1 MSQASSEDLASTPSS
16 PGADSANDDL
26 QSLRAWTIPKLTA
39 ELRRRGIP
47 FPATARKA
55 ELFSLLFPPP
65 AAAQSGTQASL
76 QSISSAITQLH
87 SLVTTL
93 SAAVT
98 DVQTRVGTLEVH
110 QAAPSP
116 STVTTATP
124 MPLLTGT
131 PDIYT
136 YVLPAHLV
144 PAGIRKDIMDGKDI
158 NLASLLIAVHDP
170 AENKSYAWGDV
181 SVVLK
186 AKDHRL
192 TRKLNIAEFVLAFGM
207 FRDVL
212 CTVNP
217 NRREELD
224 LYLHAIVDLGY
235 KYGGCS
241 FYHYHRS
248 FSAKAAAR
256 LSQFQVKT
264 NWSTIDTELFCR
276 HFAGLRSPLCTN
288 CQSSTHTAN
297 WCSESGGRRPPNPR
311 FFPSVTRH
319 STAFTQPAQADR
331 LGRPIQALGGATI
344 CNNFN
349 FGGCNF
355 PHCKL
360 LHVCLTCHKAH
371 PRVSPIG
378 LVKGKFSNKLRLVY
392 DLSTPH
398 CSHIPS
404 LNSLIPS
411 EEFTLKYSTVDSA
424 IQSIILAGAGAWLS
438 KADISDAFKLLP
450 IDPCLWRWHGIKWKG
465 LYYFATK
472 LTFGSKSSPWLFDTF
487 AQSLSWI
494 LSQHASCQKVIHYL
508 DDFLLIEKPNEP
520 PVDLNSLRTI
530 FHNLNVPLADK
541 KVEGPAQ
548 IVTFLGIILNTHTMQ
563 ASLPPDKL
571 TPIRTV
577 IHTFTNTQGCTKKQL
592 QSLLGMLNFAIR
604 IIPQGR
610 SFVSRLLVFL
620 SQVQDPDLIF
630 KLDKAAV
637 ADLARWDDFLTNWNG
652 ISMFIPSAS
661 PTSPQIITD
670 AAASTGFAAIF
681 GHHWFAAPWP
691 PEILSIPGFSQS
703 SSMFEIYPIV
713 AAAHVWGNNW
723 VGQTVTFSTDNLAT
737 ASIINKGRSKS
748 LAIMSF
754 LRRLVQLSLQHQF
767 NVLCVHIPGKC
778 NTSADALS
786 RFNYTTF
793 FSQEPGADPT
803 MSAIPHWS
811 QLTLD

>member
-1 MSQASSEDLASTPSS
+1 MSQAGSEDLASTPSS

-39 ELRRRGIP
+39 ELRRREIP

-55 ELFSLLFPPP
+55 ELFRLLFSPP

-93 SAAVT
+93 SATVT

-110 QAAPSP
+110 QAAPSL

-144 PAGIRKDIMDGKDI
+144 PAGIRKDIVDGKDI

-170 AENKSYAWGDV
+170 AENKSYSWGDV

-241 FYHYHRS
+241 FYDYHRS

-256 LSQFQVKT
+256 LSQFQLSRVHVGWLAFYLTSHPTPSLAAFLIRGFTTGFHTGLITLPNTTHECKNLLSAAT
-264 NWSTIDTELFCR
+264 DEETITTLLQTELDR
-276 HFAGLRSPLCTN
+276 GYIIGP
-288 CQSSTHTAN
+288 
-297 WCSESGGRRPPNPR
+297 
-311 FFPSVTRH
+311 
-319 STAFTQPAQADR
+319 FTQSP
-331 LGRPIQALGGATI
+331 
-344 CNNFN
+344 FS
-349 FGGCNF
+349 
-355 PHCKL
+355 
-360 LHVCLTCHKAH
+360 VW
-371 PRVSPIG
+371 RVSPIG

-392 DLSTPH
+392 DLSAPH

-404 LNSLIPS
+404 LNTLIPS
-411 EEFTLKYSTVDSA
+411 EEFSLRYSTVDSA

-571 TPIRTV
+571 TRIRTV

-620 SQVQDPDLIF
+620 SQ
-630 KLDKAAV
+630 
-637 ADLARWDDFLTNWNG
+637 
-652 ISMFIPSAS
+652 
-661 PTSPQIITD
+661 
-670 AAASTGFAAIF
+670 
-681 GHHWFAAPWP
+681 
-691 PEILSIPGFSQS
+691 
-703 SSMFEIYPIV
+703 
-713 AAAHVWGNNW
+713 
-723 VGQTVTFSTDNLAT
+723 
-737 ASIINKGRSKS
+737 
-748 LAIMSF
+748 
-754 LRRLVQLSLQHQF
+754 
-767 NVLCVHIPGKC
+767 
-778 NTSADALS
+778 
-786 RFNYTTF
+786 
-793 FSQEPGADPT
+793 EPGADPT

>member
-1 MSQASSEDLASTPSS
+1 MHVGWLAFYLASHPTPSL
-16 PGADSANDDL
+16 AAFL
-26 QSLRAWTIPKLTA
+26 I
-39 ELRRRGIP
+39 RG
-47 FPATARKA
+47 FTTGFHTG
-55 ELFSLLFPPP
+55 L
-65 AAAQSGTQASL
+65 
-76 QSISSAITQLH
+76 ITLPN
-87 SLVTTL
+87 TTHECKNLL
-93 SAAVT
+93 SAAT
-98 DVQTRVGTLEVH
+98 DEETITTLLQT
-110 QAAPSP
+110 
-116 STVTTATP
+116 
-124 MPLLTGT
+124 
-131 PDIYT
+131 
-136 YVLPAHLV
+136 
-144 PAGIRKDIMDGKDI
+144 
-158 NLASLLIAVHDP
+158 
-170 AENKSYAWGDV
+170 
-181 SVVLK
+181 
-186 AKDHRL
+186 
-192 TRKLNIAEFVLAFGM
+192 
-207 FRDVL
+207 
-212 CTVNP
+212 
-217 NRREELD
+217 ELD
-224 LYLHAIVDLGY
+224 RGY
-235 KYGGCS
+235 IIG
-241 FYHYHRS
+241 
-248 FSAKAAAR
+248 
-256 LSQFQVKT
+256 
-264 NWSTIDTELFCR
+264 
-276 HFAGLRSPLCTN
+276 P
-288 CQSSTHTAN
+288 
-297 WCSESGGRRPPNPR
+297 
-311 FFPSVTRH
+311 
-319 STAFTQPAQADR
+319 FTQSP
-331 LGRPIQALGGATI
+331 
-344 CNNFN
+344 FS
-349 FGGCNF
+349 
-355 PHCKL
+355 
-360 LHVCLTCHKAH
+360 VW
-371 PRVSPIG
+371 RVSPIG

-392 DLSTPH
+392 DLSAPH

-571 TPIRTV
+571 TRIRTV

-637 ADLARWDDFLTNWNG
+637 ADLAMWDDFLTNWNG

-803 MSAIPHWS
+803 MSAIPHWL

>member
-241 FYHYHRS
+241 FYDYHRS

-297 WCSESGGRRPPNPR
+297 WCSESGGRRPPNPP
-311 FFPSVTRH
+311 FFPSVTRR
-319 STAFTQPAQADR
+319 STAFIQPAQADR

-371 PRVSPIG
+371 PRYACAMKQP
-378 LVKGKFSNKLRLVY
+378 
-392 DLSTPH
+392 
-398 CSHIPS
+398 
-404 LNSLIPS
+404 
-411 EEFTLKYSTVDSA
+411 
-424 IQSIILAGAGAWLS
+424 
-438 KADISDAFKLLP
+438 
-450 IDPCLWRWHGIKWKG
+450 
-465 LYYFATK
+465 
-472 LTFGSKSSPWLFDTF
+472 
-487 AQSLSWI
+487 
-494 LSQHASCQKVIHYL
+494 
-508 DDFLLIEKPNEP
+508 KPE
-520 PVDLNSLRTI
+520 
-530 FHNLNVPLADK
+530 
-541 KVEGPAQ
+541 
-548 IVTFLGIILNTHTMQ
+548 
-563 ASLPPDKL
+563 
-571 TPIRTV
+571 
-577 IHTFTNTQGCTKKQL
+577 
-592 QSLLGMLNFAIR
+592 
-604 IIPQGR
+604 
-610 SFVSRLLVFL
+610 
-620 SQVQDPDLIF
+620 
-630 KLDKAAV
+630 
-637 ADLARWDDFLTNWNG
+637 
-652 ISMFIPSAS
+652 
-661 PTSPQIITD
+661 
-670 AAASTGFAAIF
+670 
-681 GHHWFAAPWP
+681 
-691 PEILSIPGFSQS
+691 
-703 SSMFEIYPIV
+703 
-713 AAAHVWGNNW
+713 
-723 VGQTVTFSTDNLAT
+723 
-737 ASIINKGRSKS
+737 
-748 LAIMSF
+748 
-754 LRRLVQLSLQHQF
+754 
-767 NVLCVHIPGKC
+767 
-778 NTSADALS
+778 
-786 RFNYTTF
+786 
-793 FSQEPGADPT
+793 
-803 MSAIPHWS
+803 
-811 QLTLD
+811 